1 MVVTSS
7 FKFTLNVLLGCIF
20 LCVWISNWP
29 LLSLTLYP
37 CPNWFMTVL
46 EHIVTEHGY
55 RGMAEETKST
65 SKGRLSSFHRIS
77 SYVCNGFIHDS
88 KTELCIPGYRGV
100 FVVNNEKGG
109 LGRWPKWVWVL
120 NLEPWNHIDLDMA
133 IHMCHSGHDSTYVSF
148 WHNLSEMG
156 TDRNLWDFSGQI
168 AWLSM

>member
-1 MVVTSS
+1 
-7 FKFTLNVLLGCIF
+7 
-20 LCVWISNWP
+20 
-29 LLSLTLYP
+29 
-37 CPNWFMTVL
+37 MTVL

-109 LGRWPKWVWVL
+109 LG
-120 NLEPWNHIDLDMA
+120 EMA
-133 IHMCHSGHDSTYVSF
+133 QMGMSPEFGTLKPHRSGHGNTHVSF
-148 WHNLSEMG
+148 W
-156 TDRNLWDFSGQI
+156 T
-168 AWLSM
+168 